1 MSTQTLTCEVIDYP
15 TQYTIGIRTHC
26 AMKDLPAVIPQLIGK
41 VAPYF
46 KQLGKQQMEPPFV
59 AYYNEDADNLDV
71 QIGWIAAEQLAG
83 KGDIVSG
90 TIGGGKA
97 VSVMYR
103 GAYSTLSEAHDAAHK
118 FIAAK
123 GYQYAHQAY
132 EIYIDDPANVPESEL
147 KTQVVVMIKG

>member
-15 TQYTIGIRTHC
+15 TQYTIGIRAHC

-46 KQLGKQQMEPPFV
+46 AELGKAQTEPPFV
-59 AYYNEDADNLDV
+59 AYYNEDMDNLDV
-71 QIGWIAAEQLAG
+71 HIGWITAEQLTG
-83 KGDIVSG
+83 KGEIVSG

-97 VSVMYR
+97 VSVMNTGPYNN
-103 GAYSTLSEAHDAAHK
+103 LSEAHDAAHK

-123 GYQYAHQAY
+123 GYQHAHQAY
-132 EIYIDDPANVPESEL
+132 EIYFDDPAKVPESKL
-147 KTQVVVMIKG
+147 KTQVVIMIKG

>member
-1 MSTQTLTCEVIDYP
+1 MSTQTLTCEVIDYA
-15 TQYTIGIRTHC
+15 TQHTIGIRTHC
-26 AMKDLPAVIPQLIGK
+26 AMQDLPAVIPQLIGK

-46 KQLGKQQMEPPFV
+46 AELGKAQTEPPFV

-71 QIGWIAAEQLAG
+71 QIGWITTERLAG
-83 KGDIVSG
+83 KGEIVSG

-97 VSVMYR
+97 VSVMYT
-103 GAYSTLSEAHDAAHK
+103 GAYRNLWEAHDAAHK

-123 GYQYAHQAY
+123 SYRHAHQAY
-132 EIYIDDPANVPESEL
+132 EIYIDDPANVPESQL

>member
-1 MSTQTLTCEVIDYP
+1 MSTQTLTSEVIDYP
-15 TQYTIGIRTHC
+15 TQHTLGIRTHC
-26 AMKDLPAVIPQLIGK
+26 AMKDLPTLIPQLIGK
-41 VAPYF
+41 VAAYF
-46 KQLGKQQMEPPFV
+46 KELGKQQTEPPFV

-83 KGDIVSG
+83 KGEIVSG

-97 VSVMYR
+97 ISVMYR
-103 GAYSTLSEAHDAAHK
+103 GAYNNLWEAHDAAHK

-123 GYQYAHQAY
+123 GHQHAHQAY
-132 EIYIDDPANVPESEL
+132 EIYIDDPTKVPESEL